1 MKNYQFSVLIERDE
15 DGMLVARVPD
25 LPGCHTQAKTMPQL
39 LKRAEEAICLYL
51 QAHKEEKDAVRQDTF
66 VGLQQVNISL

>member
-1 MKNYQFSVLIERDE
+1 MKTYKFSVLIEHDE

-39 LKRAEEAICLYL
+39 LKRVEEAARLYL
-51 QAHKEEKDAVRQDTF
+51 QVRKEEGETLHPDTF
-66 VGLQQVNISL
+66 VALQQLNITL